1 MGLDMYLYKL
11 EKEKI
16 GYLRKANMI
25 HYWIEKRIL
34 ANNPEIKEIYN
45 TEYYGLTYND
55 LKTLYCDIDFVQKNP
70 NMAKE
75 ILPTRPGFFFGN
87 LQYNKIYF
95 DTLQETK
102 KQLKK
107 YLMKIHLK
115 MCSYTI
121 LVGEKEW

>member
-1 MGLDMYLYKL
+1 
-11 EKEKI
+11 
-16 GYLRKANMI
+16 MI

-121 LVGEKEW
+121 LVVRKSGNI

>member
-102 KQLKK
+102 KQLKR
-107 YLMKIHLK
+107 
-115 MCSYTI
+115 I
-121 LVGEKEW
+121 LDENTPEDVFIYNPCW